1 VFEREKVKELQEKNR
16 ADLIQTVQTQAADV
30 KNIPE
35 QTQDDQLAKQ
45 AVLQQYQTTLESLQ
59 NMPPQGRLV
68 IHISS
73 NMQHWANTSADIQ
86 VRAGDTLYV
95 PKKPNVVLVDGSVY
109 NPTAITY
116 KPGKSAGW
124 FLKQAGGPTNVA
136 DKKATFVIRADG
148 SVVGGSGGLFTGG
161 VESAAMQ
168 PGDMVIVPQKI
179 YAVSRKW
186 QNTVQVAQVLSAVA
200 IAVGAAHSF

>member
-1 VFEREKVKELQEKNR
+1 
-16 ADLIQTVQTQAADV
+16 
-30 KNIPE
+30 
-35 QTQDDQLAKQ
+35 
-45 AVLQQYQTTLESLQ
+45 
-59 NMPPQGRLV
+59 
-68 IHISS
+68 
-73 NMQHWANTSADIQ
+73 
-86 VRAGDTLYV
+86 
-95 PKKPNVVLVDGSVY
+95 VVLVDGSVY